1 MTDRTYTNPKTGE
14 VVDADPRPF
23 DQVLRELGEGAT
35 LSELSEAF
43 YDVIQRVQE
52 TSKAG
57 SVTLHLAVAFDGQGR
72 LVVKDEV
79 KQKLPEFSRPET
91 PALRRDSEQ
100 VSKAVLADALAVR
113 AERDALAA
121 KVERVRAMH
130 RECPYAD
137 PELRA
142 VAPSLPAFVCQH
154 CRGQADAAVP
164 HPCPTIRALDGTE
177 TDHG

>member
-1 MTDRTYTNPKTGE
+1 MTDRTYTNPRTGE

-43 YDVIQRVQE
+43 YDVVQRVQE

-91 PALRRDSEQ
+91 RFFVDKHGNASRRDPNQPAL
-100 VSKAVLADALAVR
+100 
-113 AERDALAA
+113 
-121 KVERVRAMH
+121 
-130 RECPYAD
+130 
-137 PELRA
+137 
-142 VAPSLPAFVCQH
+142 PSLDDRRNAKE
-154 CRGQADAAVP
+154 
-164 HPCPTIRALDGTE
+164 GT
-177 TDHG
+177 TNS

>member
-1 MTDRTYTNPKTGE
+1 MPDRTYTNPRTGE
-14 VVDADPRPF
+14 VVDAEPRPF

-57 SVTLHLAVAFDGQGR
+57 SVTLHLAIQFDGQGR

-91 PALRRDSEQ
+91 RFFVDKQGNASRRDPNQ
-100 VSKAVLADALAVR
+100 P
-113 AERDALAA
+113 
-121 KVERVRAMH
+121 MI
-130 RECPYAD
+130 
-137 PELRA
+137 
-142 VAPSLPAFVCQH
+142 PSL
-154 CRGQADAAVP
+154 
-164 HPCPTIRALDGTE
+164 E
-177 TDHG
+177 DHRDKKAN